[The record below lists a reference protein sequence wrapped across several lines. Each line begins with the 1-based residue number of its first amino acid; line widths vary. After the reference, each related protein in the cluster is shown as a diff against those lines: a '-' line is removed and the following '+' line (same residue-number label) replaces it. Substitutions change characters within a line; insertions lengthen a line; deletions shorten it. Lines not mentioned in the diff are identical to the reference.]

1 MNASTPVVLL
11 HGFATSSDRTWWE
24 NGWLDLLIE
33 AGRKPVAIDLL
44 GHGRAEKPHDPAA
57 YADLEGYV
65 AERLP
70 DGPVDA
76 VGFSLGARLLL
87 GLAISQP
94 SRFRRI
100 VTMGVG
106 RNLFERSG
114 RDVVAQAVQAGEA
127 PENPA
132 AAYFARL
139 AAHPENDRE
148 ALLACLQAPLRL
160 LTAEELGR
168 VTASVLV
175 VMGERDFTGPA
186 DRLVE
191 ALPDARLVVLPRTD
205 HFSTPKD
212 FMAIDAALQ
221 FLEDGRL
228 TDAGPPAPTAP
239 PGSPAPGSSSPL

>member
-1 MNASTPVVLL
+1 MTESMPVVLL
-11 HGFATSSDRTWWE
+11 HGFATSSARTWWE
-24 NGWLDLLIE
+24 TGWLDLLGD
-33 AGRKPVAIDLL
+33 AGRQTVPIDIL
-44 GHGRAEKPHDPAA
+44 GHGKAEKPHDPTA
-57 YADLEGYV
+57 YDDLEGYV

-87 GLAISQP
+87 GLAITQP
-94 SRFRRI
+94 DRFRRI
-100 VTMGVG
+100 VTLGVG

-114 RDVVAQAVQAGEA
+114 SDVVANAIRAGDA

-139 AAHPENDRE
+139 ADHPENDRE
-148 ALLACLQAPLRL
+148 ALIACLQAPMRL
-160 LTAEELGR
+160 LTADLLSR

-175 VMGERDFTGPA
+175 VIGERDFCAPA
-186 DRLVE
+186 DPLVD

-212 FMAIDAALQ
+212 FIAMDAGLK
-221 FLEDGRL
+221 FLEEG
-228 TDAGPPAPTAP
+228 
-239 PGSPAPGSSSPL
+239 